1 MNNISRKKFLQDLSY
16 ISLGIISFS
25 NMLMAAEAGNLIL
38 KNISPI
44 ENDPNG
50 ILKLMKG
57 FSYKIISKNINLL

>member
-57 FSYKIISKNINLL
+57 FSYKII